1 MNKPFS
7 QCLFRRPPG
16 TRKKMLVMAVMSLG
30 ITSTNIAGKYSEKD
44 GPKILIFH
52 LVKTYLH
59 PMLCHLLRKFSKIK
73 KYL

>member
-7 QCLFRRPPG
+7 QSLFRRPRWES
-16 TRKKMLVMAVMSLG
+16 TCLS

-44 GPKILIFH
+44 GLKILMFH

-73 KYL
+73 IYF